1 MFWKGK
7 SNGECNSLEKM
18 KTAHR
23 KISWTRAEQNS
34 RENLLNIRTAWSLVI
49 VDDKKDS

>member
-23 KISWTRAEQNS
+23 KISWTQAEQNS
-34 RENLLNIRTAWSLVI
+34 RENLLNMTAWSLAI
-49 VDDKKDS
+49 VHDKKDN